1 MLNINKIPKIEL
13 HCHLDGSV
21 RPSTLFEL
29 AKSYNIE
36 TRTDNLE
43 EFTKSTH
50 VSKDCSSLKDYLD
63 KFSLPIAVMQTSDAL
78 KRITKELI
86 EDVSKNNV
94 KYIEIRF
101 APFFHMEK
109 GLSFNQVIESVLEGM
124 HEGFKEFGV
133 YSNLILSAMR
143 HLPESKTLELI
154 DLGLP
159 YLGKGVVAV
168 DLAGNEADFPPELH
182 SHAFKK
188 AKEYGY
194 HITIHAG
201 ETGISEN
208 IVTAVQALGA
218 ERIGHGVAAQK
229 SEFILDMLKS
239 KNICIESCPKSNLD
253 TLAVTSYDTHPIK
266 YFMENDFNITVNTD
280 NMTVSSINLDIEET
294 NLVNYLNFTEA
305 NLFSLYKNSI
315 NSSFASDDIK
325 KKLLLYL

>member
-29 AKSYNIE
+29 AKSYNIKFHAN
-36 TRTDNLE
+36 TLE
-43 EFTKSTH
+43 EFSQSTH

-63 KFSLPIAVMQTSDAL
+63 KFTLPIAVMQTADSL

-124 HEGFKEFGV
+124 NEGFKEFGV

-143 HLPESKTLELI
+143 HLPEAKTLELI
-154 DLGLP
+154 ELGKP
-159 YLGKGVVAV
+159 FLGKGVVAV

-182 SHAFKK
+182 SAAFIK

-201 ETGISEN
+201 ETGISKN
-208 IVTAVQALGA
+208 IDTAVDILGA
-218 ERIGHGVAAQK
+218 ERIGHGVAAQN
-229 SEFILDMLKS
+229 STFTLDILKS
-239 KNICIESCPKSNLD
+239 KNICIESCPTSNLD
-253 TLAVTSYDTHPIK
+253 TLAVASYETHPIK
-266 YFMENDFNITVNTD
+266 SFIDNDFNVTVNTD
-280 NMTVSSINLDIEET
+280 NMTVSNINLDLEES
-294 NLVNYLNFTEA
+294 NLVKYLHFTES
-305 NLFSLYKNSI
+305 NLITLYKNSVA
-315 NSSFASDDIK
+315 SSFASDDIK
-325 KKLLLYL
+325 KKLLLAL